1 MDYRFSELLGL
12 IDPALKLAF
21 NLTGLVQTHPDQ
33 VTACCALYLAGARFL
48 TVLRRRR
55 I

>member
-1 MDYRFSELLGL
+1 MNYQFAELIALL
-12 IDPALKLAF
+12 DPALKLAF
-21 NLTGLVQTHPDQ
+21 SLAGLVQTNPDQ

-48 TVLRRRR
+48 TVLRRKR